1 MKWVRCALASGVCV
15 CKKIPSQE
23 SGWIRWQ
30 CAVCCIG
37 NASLVVDRAHERPRH
52 QPTKQTF
59 TRTLTHA
66 KQHDT
71 PTSLGSRDCI
81 SFTMITGNISFQTCG
96 IAHECYNASSCPSSL
111 SFGCYGGTF
120 TSVEFATFGTPITLP
135 GQCKWCVCAQPSV
148 AIDIHQSLALNL
160 TRARC

>member
-1 MKWVRCALASGVCV
+1 MARGNDVLLDRHVYVSVGVCGDCCVTTRQLPVARARICDGRGTGLGPRGRRGRVCVEMSCEPVSLSHAPCWPWRSLMKWVCCALASGVCV

-66 KQHDT
+66 KHN
-71 PTSLGSRDCI
+71 
-81 SFTMITGNISFQTCG
+81 IT
-96 IAHECYNASSCPSSL
+96 
-111 SFGCYGGTF
+111 
-120 TSVEFATFGTPITLP
+120 
-135 GQCKWCVCAQPSV
+135 
-148 AIDIHQSLALNL
+148 
-160 TRARC
+160 